1 MSSVLKSKLTA
12 IRAYIEGYHSADTNS
27 HVYLQVRQNMK
38 KIISVSFCVVLV
50 AAIVVQVIPSLIPV
64 HRSSEIYAVFMSR
77 LFSPL
82 FVLISGIGLGLGL
95 AWRDGKL
102 ANLSLVALLV
112 SLFYTVVRI
121 LW

>member
-1 MSSVLKSKLTA
+1 
-12 IRAYIEGYHSADTNS
+12 
-27 HVYLQVRQNMK
+27 MK